1 MKKYITKVIYTDNP
15 YDFNE
20 EEIRQDL
27 IDLEENED
35 PSEDDCW
42 EAWRWQNEL
51 EWDEVSYEAKREE
64 GIFIII
70 GTLGLWNGNFRG
82 SCMVKGNLLDA
93 FSKCLEDYNRI
104 YMYNKQLHVEATHH
118 DGTNN
123 FVIKKLT
130 ERGENYLEEH
140 GWEYDDAEMNRRLFT
155 NSHYSH
161 HIDYFSK
168 LYGWYGC
175 TDN

>member
-1 MKKYITKVIYTDNP
+1 MKKNIAKVIYTDNP

-20 EEIRQDL
+20 EEIREFLTYD
-27 IDLEENED
+27 EEIED

-42 EAWRWQNEL
+42 EAWRDQCEI
-51 EWDEVSYEAKREE
+51 EWDDVSYEAKRVE
-64 GIFIII
+64 GIFIIV

-82 SCMVKGNLLDA
+82 SCLVKGDLLDA
-93 FSKCLEDYNRI
+93 FSKCLEDCNRL

-161 HIDYFSK
+161 HIDHFSK
-168 LYGWYGC
+168 LYGWY
-175 TDN
+175 DNK